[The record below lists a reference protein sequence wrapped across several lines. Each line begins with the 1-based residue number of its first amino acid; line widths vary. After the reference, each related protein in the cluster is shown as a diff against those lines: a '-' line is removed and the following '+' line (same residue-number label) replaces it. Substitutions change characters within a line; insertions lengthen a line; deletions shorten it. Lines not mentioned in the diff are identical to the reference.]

1 MNSKA
6 IIEELSRLILLKDD
20 GLPPATVDILSRQLR
35 PVSSSLNNHNTAI
48 KQRIKQAILNN
59 TNNGDGMHTVSQ
71 FENECSII
79 RRLNSSLLLP
89 FLALYEPLCYPVEK
103 KKYFSRP
110 TDHININPNINN
122 NNVNKE
128 KVSKPVMPLLPVQYM
143 SDTDRAAVEAGIGWI
158 SPDAENKL
166 LRDLL
171 YIFQGIGGK
180 YIKFDPR
187 SECYLIDP
195 ALRVRPQVRD
205 TTLCLCELG
214 YLYNKVAIYIQ
225 RAEGI
230 DSSKGLVVQAF
241 GFALQEEL
249 HDYYRLLAVLEQELM
264 RKIANDNNEIEDDD
278 GGTSGLTLLRLRAW
292 MHEPLDRMYLM
303 ARLVESAG
311 PLTGGA
317 LASRLHGHAQHG
329 DPQVRII
336 VQRIMD
342 SVSSPLYV
350 MMTRWILHGDIN
362 DPFQEFFIGV
372 RQGVNP
378 NRIWQDVYFLRTGL
392 MPSFLSTNLANK
404 ILVIGKSINFI
415 RGCMPKLINSKEND
429 NEKSKKLK
437 TGMAKPSMADALGY
451 GYSEAVTSYN
461 VVDDKMK
468 IESDTSGK
476 LYKGGE
482 RVDSKKNEDSLLDM
496 TELDTNLIAAGTEIE
511 ESLNALRY
519 GGELRLSELVAKI
532 GAATDTKLLN
542 LMINRFN
549 LKTHLLALRKFM
561 LLSQG
566 DFVTCL
572 MDLVAP
578 ELKKRATQLYRH
590 NLTGMLEGALRSSNA
605 QFEPAFVLDRI
616 GVRLLEASAGDSGW
630 ETFSLDY
637 ALDAP
642 LNAVVHLDAI
652 AKYRTAFHM
661 LWRLQ
666 RVQWSLSSSWKQ
678 QMSFTHAKGD
688 ETLSKLKPV
697 LHRCNLNRGRM
708 LHVVN
713 NLCQFLMFEVMESAW
728 ATLQQGLDQ
737 AKCLDDVI
745 HAHDL
750 YLNEILE
757 RALLSVHHDA
767 LNMQVQQMLQSILRF
782 CALEETLL
790 ADATAAMT
798 RRLILQKEVEDRTAK
813 GGWGLSDKNLEDAS
827 GTFDGVPAYLVTR
840 LDESVKD
847 YSIQFDILMS
857 MLKDQGEKAGEMV
870 RFLTFR
876 LDYNEFYQEQKKIG
890 ANIAL
895 TSTPP
900 VLPPQQPVQSRA
912 RDVGQTRL
920 FTDKSSKR
928 K

>member
-1 MNSKA
+1 M
-6 IIEELSRLILLKDD
+6 
-20 GLPPATVDILSRQLR
+20 
-35 PVSSSLNNHNTAI
+35 
-48 KQRIKQAILNN
+48 
-59 TNNGDGMHTVSQ
+59 
-71 FENECSII
+71 
-79 RRLNSSLLLP
+79 
-89 FLALYEPLCYPVEK
+89 
-103 KKYFSRP
+103 
-110 TDHININPNINN
+110 
-122 NNVNKE
+122 
-128 KVSKPVMPLLPVQYM
+128 
-143 SDTDRAAVEAGIGWI
+143 
-158 SPDAENKL
+158 
-166 LRDLL
+166 
-171 YIFQGIGGK
+171 
-180 YIKFDPR
+180 
-187 SECYLIDP
+187 
-195 ALRVRPQVRD
+195 
-205 TTLCLCELG
+205 
-214 YLYNKVAIYIQ
+214 
-225 RAEGI
+225 
-230 DSSKGLVVQAF
+230 
-241 GFALQEEL
+241 QEEL

-264 RKIANDNNEIEDDD
+264 RKMSNEVNGIEDE

-292 MHEPLDRMYLM
+292 MHEPIDRMYLM
-303 ARLVESAG
+303 ARLVEGVG

-329 DPQVRII
+329 DPQVRTI

-362 DPFQEFFIGV
+362 DPFQEFFIGS

-392 MPSFLSTNLANK
+392 LPSFLSINLANK

-451 GYSEAVTSYN
+451 GYNEAVTSYN
-461 VVDDKMK
+461 RVDEEQKL
-468 IESDTSGK
+468 ETDTSGK
-476 LYKGGE
+476 VYKGGE
-482 RVDSKKNEDSLLDM
+482 RVDSQKTEDFVQDIR
-496 TELDTNLIAAGTEIE
+496 ELDTNLIAAGTEIE

-532 GAATDTKLLN
+532 GATTDSKLLN
-542 LMINRFN
+542 LMISRFN
-549 LKTHLLALRKFM
+549 LRTHLLALRKFM

-605 QFEPAFVLDRI
+605 QFEPSYVLDRI

-652 AKYRTAFHM
+652 SKYRTAFHM
-661 LWRLQ
+661 LWRLK
-666 RVQWSLSSSWKQ
+666 RVEWSLSSSWKQ

-688 ETLSKLKPV
+688 ETLSRLKPV

-745 HAHDL
+745 HAHDS

-757 RALLSVHHDA
+757 RALLSVQHDA

-798 RRLILQKEVEDRTAK
+798 RRLVLQKEVEERTAK

-827 GTFDGVPAYLVTR
+827 GSYDGVPAYLVTR

-847 YSIQFDILMS
+847 FSIQFDILMS
-857 MLKDQGEKAGEMV
+857 ILKDQKTGEKAGEML
-870 RFLTFR
+870 RFLMFR
-876 LDYNEFYQEQKKIG
+876 LDFNEYYFNQKKIG
-890 ANIAL
+890 ANNVL

-900 VLPPQQPVQSRA
+900 ILPPQEPQQRGLA
-912 RDVGQTRL
+912 AGGTRL
-920 FTDKSSKR
+920 FTDKPKR